1 MDYCYSCR
9 RTLNGAL
16 VCPGCGAYA
25 PDIAPPAGAY
35 QGDGA
40 TTAAWESYGL
50 GPSGHP
56 GGPAG
61 AVPDVRM
68 PGYAAPRGGHAA
80 PHGGYAAPDE
90 HAYAAHPGV
99 PGNPHAMDGG
109 HRPAGRGGSTRPHIA
124 ALIEAEASRADD
136 GQDDG
141 PAESGTPSVLG
152 PASLAPTLHRG
163 RAARRRQMAR
173 WKKNRRRA
181 GVATA
186 VALFGGGVTVASM
199 QGHSGK
205 SGATTASAA
214 DPQAPTAL
222 QTDNTSVSA
231 PSGQTAPTAV
241 TTHVAPQQNGT
252 AARPSPRTT
261 HAGPDS
267 ITSIPTTVIPSGH
280 PVSYST
286 ATKPLPTSG
295 ATTGPT
301 APTGGDSGSTAGSG
315 SGSTATTP
323 PSTPPPSSAPP
334 ATTAPS
340 TPPPKQLCLLIV
352 CLG

>member
-35 QGDGA
+35 QGDG
-40 TTAAWESYGL
+40 TTNAAWESYGL
-50 GPSGHP
+50 APAGHP
-56 GGPAG
+56 GGSAGPLPDGLLPGHPA
-61 AVPDVRM
+61 PF
-68 PGYAAPRGGHAA
+68 GGWTT
-80 PHGGYAAPDE
+80 PDE
-90 HAYAAHPGV
+90 HAYAAHPGY
-99 PGNPHAMDGG
+99 HGG
-109 HRPAGRGGSTRPHIA
+109 APAPAGAHGYPGRTESSRPRLA
-124 ALIEAEASRADD
+124 ALIDAETAGPD
-136 GQDDG
+136 GG
-141 PAESGTPSVLG
+141 EEPETGTPSVLG

-163 RAARRRQMAR
+163 RAARRRQMER

-199 QGHSGK
+199 QGHSGR

-222 QTDNTSVSA
+222 QTDNTAVSLPNGGTA
-231 PSGQTAPTAV
+231 PSAAPS
-241 TTHVAPQQNGT
+241 HVATQQHSSAT
-252 AARPSPRTT
+252 RPAPRTT

-267 ITSIPTTVIPSGH
+267 ITSIPASVIPSGQ
-280 PVSYST
+280 PVSYSS
-286 ATKPLPTSG
+286 ATKPRPSTG
-295 ATTGPT
+295 ATTAPV
-301 APTGGDSGSTAGSG
+301 APTDNGSGSTTANSG
-315 SGSTATTP
+315 SGSTTSTP
-323 PSTPPPSSAPP
+323 PATPPPSSAPP

-340 TPPPKQLCLLIV
+340 TPPPQQLCLLIV

>member
-25 PDIAPPAGAY
+25 PDIAPPASTYEG
-35 QGDGA
+35 GTA
-40 TTAAWESYGL
+40 TAAAAWESYGL
-50 GPSGHP
+50 GPAGHP
-56 GGPAG
+56 DTSAGPQ
-61 AVPDVRM
+61 PDLHV
-68 PGYAAPRGGHAA
+68 PGYAAPG
-80 PHGGYAAPDE
+80 E
-90 HAYAAHPGV
+90 HAYAHPGLV
-99 PGNPHAMDGG
+99 DDGFAPAGG
-109 HRPAGRGGSTRPHIA
+109 HGHA
-124 ALIEAEASRADD
+124 ALGGPAAPEASAP
-136 GQDDG
+136 GFAAAE
-141 PAESGTPSVLG
+141 PAEPDDELPGSDTPSVLG
-152 PASLAPTLHRG
+152 PPSLAPTLHRG

-181 GVATA
+181 AAATA

-205 SGATTASAA
+205 NGSTTAAA

-231 PSGQTAPTAV
+231 PSDQAAPTAAP
-241 TTHVAPQQNGT
+241 THVAPQQHHST
-252 AARPSPRTT
+252 ARPAPHST
-261 HAGPDS
+261 HAGTDS

-280 PVSYST
+280 PVTYSGSTRPVPTTTT
-286 ATKPLPTSG
+286 APPAPSS
-295 ATTGPT
+295 TTGTTT
-301 APTGGDSGSTAGSG
+301 ADSGST

-323 PSTPPPSSAPP
+323 PATPTTSAPP

-340 TPPPKQLCLLIV
+340 TPPPQQLCLLII